1 MTDVGKLTMD
11 GLRRQLKSGE
21 TDRCYLLYGKE
32 RYLLEH
38 YSRELRKAVL
48 GDEDDP
54 FNLRRLE
61 GKGLEL
67 QALSDAVDAYPAF
80 AERALVEVRDYDILQ
95 LPDAEVKRL
104 TDLLRELPEYCC
116 LLFVYDTL
124 EFKADKLKSKK
135 WEGLRSCVSLVE
147 FPLQGQNELA
157 RWVQRHFQSR
167 GKEIS
172 SEDAAYLVFLC
183 GSEMDSL
190 TNEIGKL
197 AVYAAGKTVTRSEID
212 AVAVPAV
219 EAQTFKLTDA
229 LSARNYD
236 RAAELMFKLFQL
248 NTEPIAINAMIGSQ
262 LRKLH
267 AALLVKQSGG
277 NAGTLAELLGCSDYA
292 AGQYFRICSSF
303 REPWYLRMIR
313 LSAETDWRM
322 KSTSAE
328 PEDLL
333 RSLFVTMAA
342 EA

>member
-1 MTDVGKLTMD
+1 MD
-11 GLRRQLKSGE
+11 ALRRQLKSGE
-21 TDRCYLLYGKE
+21 PERCYLLYGRE
-32 RYLLEH
+32 RYLLDH
-38 YSRELRKAVL
+38 YSRELRRAVL

-67 QALSDAVDAYPAF
+67 QALADAVDAYPAF
-80 AERALVEVRDYDILQ
+80 AERALVEVRDYDVLQ

-104 TDLLRELPEYCC
+104 TELLRELPEYCC
-116 LLFVYDTL
+116 LVFIYDTL
-124 EFKADKLKSKK
+124 EFKADKLKAKK
-135 WEGLRSCVSLVE
+135 WEGLRSCASLVE
-147 FPLQGQNELA
+147 FPQQGQNELA
-157 RWVQRHFQSR
+157 RWVQRHFDSR
-167 GKEIS
+167 GKRIGDD
-172 SEDAAYLVFLC
+172 DAAYLVFLC

-197 AVYAAGKTVTRSEID
+197 AAYAKEKTVTRDEID
-212 AVAVPAV
+212 AVVVPAV

-229 LSARNYD
+229 LSARDYE

-267 AALLVKQSGG
+267 AALLVKRSGG

-292 AGQYFRICSSF
+292 ARQSFRICTSF
-303 REPWYLRMIR
+303 KESWYLRMIR

-322 KSTSAE
+322 KSTPIS

>member
-1 MTDVGKLTMD
+1 MGKLTMD
-11 GLRRQLKSGE
+11 ALRKQLKTGE

-32 RYLLEH
+32 RYLLD
-38 YSRELRKAVL
+38 YYCRELRKAVL
-48 GDEDDP
+48 GAEDDP

-61 GKGLEL
+61 GKGLDL
-67 QALSDAVDAYPAF
+67 QALADAVDAYPAF
-80 AERALVEVRDYDILQ
+80 AEKTLVEVRDYDILQ
-95 LPDAEVKRL
+95 LPEAEIKRL
-104 TDLLRELPEYCC
+104 AELLRELPDYCC

-135 WEGLRSCVSLVE
+135 WDALRSSTSVVE

-157 RWVQRHFQSR
+157 RWVQRHFNSR

-172 SEDAAYLVFLC
+172 GEDAAYLVFLC

-197 AVYAAGKTVTRSEID
+197 AVYASGKAVTREEID

-229 LSARNYD
+229 LSSREYD

-277 NAGTLAELLGCSDYA
+277 NAGTLAGLLGCSDYA
-292 AGQYFRICSSF
+292 ARQYLRICASF
-303 REPWYLRMIR
+303 EEPWYLRMIR

-322 KSTSAE
+322 KSSTTA